1 MDQKQAPTMRIL
13 IPTAGEEAASE
24 IAEYVMEVAKRMAA
38 DVTVLHILRDGESVE
53 DAIQSCLVFS
63 NAGSAVGVK
72 VSSRT
77 DSGDV
82 VETILKI
89 ASEEQTDLVLMG
101 ASRGSLVENWLSA
114 DVLGKGSVPVLVVP
128 HCFRR

>member
-1 MDQKQAPTMRIL
+1 MRIL
-13 IPTAGEEAASE
+13 IPTAGEEAAGE

-38 DVTVLHILRDGESVE
+38 DVTVLHILRDGETVE
-53 DAIQSCLVFS
+53 DGIQSCLVFS
-63 NAGSAVGVK
+63 NAASEVGVK

-82 VETILKI
+82 VETILRI
-89 ASEEQTDLVLMG
+89 ANEDRVDLILMG
-101 ASRGSLVENWLSA
+101 ASGAGLVENWLSA
-114 DVLGKGSVPVLVVP
+114 DVMGKGNIHVLVVP

>member
-1 MDQKQAPTMRIL
+1 MRIL

-38 DVTVLHILRDGESVE
+38 DVTVLHILRDGETVE
-53 DAIQSCLVFS
+53 DGIQSCLVFS
-63 NAGSAVGVK
+63 NAANDVGVK
-72 VSSRT
+72 ISSRT
-77 DSGDV
+77 GSGDV
-82 VETILKI
+82 VKSILKV
-89 ASEEQTDLVLMG
+89 ASEEQTDLILMG

-114 DVLGKGSVPVLVVP
+114 DVMGKGNVPVLVVP

>member
-1 MDQKQAPTMRIL
+1 MRIL

-24 IAEYVMEVAKRMAA
+24 IAEYVMDVAKRMAA
-38 DVTVLHILRDGESVE
+38 DVTVLHILREGETNDDG
-53 DAIQSCLVFS
+53 IQPCLVFA
-63 NAGSAVGVK
+63 NAATDAGVK

-77 DSGDV
+77 SSGDV
-82 VETILKI
+82 VETILRI
-89 ASEEQTDLVLMG
+89 AGEEQTDLILMG

-114 DVLGKGSVPVLVVP
+114 DVMGEGNVPVLVVP

>member
-1 MDQKQAPTMRIL
+1 MRIL
-13 IPTAGEEAASE
+13 IPTAGEEAAAE

-38 DVTVLHILRDGESVE
+38 DVTVLHILRDGETVE
-53 DAIQSCLVFS
+53 DGIQSGLVFS
-63 NAGSAVGVK
+63 NAASDFGVK
-72 VSSRT
+72 VSLRT

-82 VETILKI
+82 VKSILKI
-89 ASEEQTDLVLMG
+89 ANEEQTDLILMG

-114 DVLGKGSVPVLVVP
+114 NVMGQGNVPVLVVP

>member
-1 MDQKQAPTMRIL
+1 MRIL

-24 IAEYVMEVAKRMAA
+24 IAAYVMEVAKRMAA
-38 DVTVLHILRDGESVE
+38 EVTVLHILRDGETVE
-53 DAIQSCLVFS
+53 DGIQSCLVFS
-63 NAGSAVGVK
+63 KAGSNVGVK

-77 DSGDV
+77 GSGDV

-89 ASEEQTDLVLMG
+89 ALQEQADLILMG
-101 ASRGSLVENWLSA
+101 ASRGSVIEKWLSA
-114 DVLGKGSVPVLVVP
+114 DVMGKGNVPVLVVP